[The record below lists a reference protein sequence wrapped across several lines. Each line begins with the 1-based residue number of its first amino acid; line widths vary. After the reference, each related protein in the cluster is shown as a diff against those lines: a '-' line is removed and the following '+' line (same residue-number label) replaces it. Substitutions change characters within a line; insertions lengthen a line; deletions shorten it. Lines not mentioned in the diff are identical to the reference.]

1 MNTNI
6 DKYIE
11 SINNNRNILDKLLTI
26 TKLQRL
32 SRKPIALAVGW
43 MLILLERLIIWFLIN
58 FVL

>member
-32 SRKPIALAVGW
+32 SRKPIALAVG
-43 MLILLERLIIWFLIN
+43 
-58 FVL
+58 